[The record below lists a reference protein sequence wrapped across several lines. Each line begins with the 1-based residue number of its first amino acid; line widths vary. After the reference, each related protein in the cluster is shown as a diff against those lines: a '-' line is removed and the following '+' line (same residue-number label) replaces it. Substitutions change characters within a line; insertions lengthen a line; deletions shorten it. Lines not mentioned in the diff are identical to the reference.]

1 MTNQILHLSFWNI
14 AFWQKNQ
21 PEKTKIWWKSWIEF
35 MIYEKNLNTKHFQED
50 KNFALYRSGDVLVFN
65 IWSMF
70 ISYGITKVE
79 ILSCLSFSHDSSK

>member
-1 MTNQILHLSFWNI
+1 
-14 AFWQKNQ
+14 
-21 PEKTKIWWKSWIEF
+21 